1 MQEFKLSKLDVE
13 KERKNQELEKLERE
27 KRLKLGL
34 CHGTYENICERFS
47 NLEMKC
53 NIRLEDLSGSDILS
67 DSDILHGKRE
77 LKNIEIDFKEILD
90 RIAKLTEF
98 NPGEFQETRNLLV
111 KEKVNSKI

>member
-1 MQEFKLSKLDVE
+1 M
-13 KERKNQELEKLERE
+13 
-27 KRLKLGL
+27 

-53 NIRLEDLSGSDILS
+53 DIKLEDLS

-98 NPGEFQETRNLLV
+98 NP
-111 KEKVNSKI
+111 EKQATY